1 VGWAGSG
8 IAVVPAVVA
17 AFVLVCGCSAAG
29 VEGGRDSGGDA
40 VSDVRSEVVVAGDE
54 VAPEY
59 APTYAA
65 IYDQVLLPNC
75 ALVFCHA
82 GTGDYLVITNKDD
95 GYAALV
101 NHAAQGPQCVPTGL
115 KRVEPG
121 HPEASLFYLKVTSPP
136 CGSKM
141 PLLYGDASG
150 SLDPRQ
156 IDQIGQWIDAGA
168 LNN

>member
-1 VGWAGSG
+1 MGA
-8 IAVVPAVVA
+8 
-17 AFVLVCGCSAAG
+17 
-29 VEGGRDSGGDA
+29 
-40 VSDVRSEVVVAGDE
+40 DE
-54 VAPEY
+54 VAPPY

-101 NHAAQGPQCVPTGL
+101 NQPAQGPECAPTGL

-121 HPEASLFYLKVTSPP
+121 HPEASLFYLKVTNPP

-141 PLLYGDASG
+141 PLLYADASG

-168 LNN
+168 PNN